1 MIGHIDTAVIDRCW
15 NLIDS
20 YGEICVHCGCCSP
33 DKQKRYASRIAVL
46 ERWIEKQ
53 EKFGGWDDDP
63 EMKALQ
69 ERNIRSN
76 LKHFRRMLR
85 YYKGKMNDNE

>member
-1 MIGHIDTAVIDRCW
+1 MIGHIAVQVTDRCW

-20 YGEICVHCGCCSP
+20 YGEICIHCGCCSK
-33 DKQKRYASRIAVL
+33 DKKTRYASRIAVL
-46 ERWIEKQ
+46 ERRIDEQ
-53 EKFGGWDDDP
+53 EHFDRWSNDP

-76 LKHFRRMLR
+76 LKHFRWKLR
-85 YYKGKMNDNE
+85 YYKGMAGE

>member
-1 MIGHIDTAVIDRCW
+1 MIGHIDRPTAKQCW

-33 DKQKRYASRIAVL
+33 DKRKRYASRIAVL
-46 ERWIEKQ
+46 ERWIDEK
-53 EKFGGWDDDP
+53 EHFDRWDDDP

-85 YYKGKMNDNE
+85 YYKWKTKA

>member
-1 MIGHIDTAVIDRCW
+1 MIAHIDTSVMDKCW

-20 YGEICVHCGCCSP
+20 YGEICVHCGCCSK
-33 DKQKRYASRIAVL
+33 DKKTRYASRIAVL
-46 ERWIEKQ
+46 ERWIDEW
-53 EKFGGWDDDP
+53 EHFDRWDDDP

-76 LKHFRRMLR
+76 LKHFRRKLR
-85 YYKGKMNDNE
+85 YYKRMANK

>member
-1 MIGHIDTAVIDRCW
+1 MIAHIDRPTAKQCW

-20 YGEICVHCGCCSP
+20 YGMMCVHCGCCSH
-33 DKQKRYASRIAVL
+33 DKQKRYTSRIAVL
-46 ERWIEKQ
+46 ERWIDGWEH
-53 EKFGGWDDDP
+53 FDRWDDDP

-85 YYKGKMNDNE
+85 YYKGKMKA